1 MCNSTSG
8 ATSTSTTT
16 RGYYA
21 ALHIIV
27 ITSIY
32 TLNIVLL
39 LRPWKFEKLHTISNI
54 QEGPDL
60 HFI

>member
-1 MCNSTSG
+1 MQLTSG
-8 ATSTSTTT
+8 ATTSSTSTTT
-16 RGYYA
+16 RCYYA

-27 ITSIY
+27 ISIY